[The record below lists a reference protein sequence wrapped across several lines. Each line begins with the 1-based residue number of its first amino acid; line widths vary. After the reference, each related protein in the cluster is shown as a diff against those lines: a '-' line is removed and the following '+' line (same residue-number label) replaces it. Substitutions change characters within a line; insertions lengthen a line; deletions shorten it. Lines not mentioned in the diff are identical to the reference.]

1 MYKLRRI
8 GIRPAIKMGFAIN
21 TIVGLI
27 LGLLLL
33 VLPALWGGMLFMP
46 GYYRY
51 GGDMPGLGG
60 GIIGALISFVVL
72 VLFSGVLGGIGAV
85 MYAFMYN
92 LAVGWMGGV
101 EVEMK

>member
-8 GIRPAIKMGFAIN
+8 GIRPAFKMGFAIN

-60 GIIGALISFVVL
+60 RHYWCTDQLCRALVIFRRARRHRRRDVRLHV
-72 VLFSGVLGGIGAV
+72 
-85 MYAFMYN
+85 
-92 LAVGWMGGV
+92 
-101 EVEMK
+101 